1 MTAKEYLQ
9 QVRLLDLKI
18 DQKMDQ
24 LSDLR
29 AKAVNSGQALSA
41 DKVQTSVS
49 GDRTARIVENCVDL
63 EAEIEELIRSF
74 IRLKSRIID
83 EIHELDDYRYVEL
96 LYRKYI
102 QYMRLEEISCKM
114 KKRNGEPYS
123 YDHIA
128 ALHGEALKSFSEII
142 KIP

>member
-1 MTAKEYLQ
+1 MTFQE
-9 QVRLLDLKI
+9 LLDLLKGAESGAQI
-18 DQKMDQ
+18 DE
-24 LSDLR
+24 R
-29 AKAVNSGQALSA
+29 
-41 DKVQTSVS
+41 
-49 GDRTARIVENCVDL
+49 R
-63 EAEIEELIRSF
+63 AEIEELIRSF